1 MTKKGIGKT
10 DNKGGGD
17 SEIIIPYDG

>member
-10 DNKGGGD
+10 DNKGGED
-17 SEIIIPYDG
+17 SEIIIPYHG

>member
-1 MTKKGIGKT
+1 MTKKGIGKA

-17 SEIIIPYDG
+17 SEIIIPYDA